1 MENSFY
7 KVFIKEESLMGI
19 FCQIKYKDKNIPIII
34 INKYI
39 NFVNISKTIKVSVN
53 NNCKI
58 IKLGDIKY
66 YNKEYNISMLEIIE
80 NKDDNINYRILSNL
94 TLFAV

>member
-7 KVFIKEESLMGI
+7 KVYIKEERALLGI
-19 FCQIKYKDKNIPIII
+19 FIHIKYKNKNIPVII

-66 YNKEYNISMLEIIE
+66 YNKEYNLSMLEIIE
-80 NKDDNINYRILSNL
+80 NKDDNIN
-94 TLFAV
+94 